1 MTNRFVFTD
10 LHGNG
15 EIWEQIK
22 RFIGNQPAVF
32 LGDAADR
39 GPDGFRIICEM
50 KDMPNL
56 TYLRGNHEEL
66 LIKATREYMRDG
78 FPNDQAYLLSYNG
91 GFSTFQAWEDAGR
104 PMDIINWLDKLPI
117 ALSDGNYDMCHSG
130 CLRTP
135 LYEDWAK
142 QDLWELTW
150 HRSHFAEPWY
160 EGRTLI
166 HGHTPV
172 RHLTGY
178 RNFDHKA
185 VLYNNKLDLDVETA
199 ACGVSAVYDLENKKV
214 FYIDKNG
221 VQSIEDPVRKQ
232 SYGKML

>member
-15 EIWEQIK
+15 EVWNQVK
-22 RFIGNQPAVF
+22 KFIGNQPTVF

-39 GPDGFRIICEM
+39 GTDGFRIIYEM
-50 KDMPNL
+50 KNMPNL

-66 LIKATREYMRDG
+66 LIEAAREYIEDSIAG
-78 FPNDQAYLLSYNG
+78 EQVYLLFCNG
-91 GFSTFQAWEDAGR
+91 GASTFQAWEDAGR
-104 PMDIINWLDKLPI
+104 PMNIINWLDKLP
-117 ALSDGNYDMCHSG
+117 ATLSDGNYDMCHSG
-130 CLRTP
+130 CARTT

-142 QDLWELTW
+142 QDLWNFTW
-150 HRSHFAEPWY
+150 HRSHFAQPWY
-160 EGRTLI
+160 ECRTLI

-172 RHLTGY
+172 EHLTGH

-185 VLYNNKLDLDVETA
+185 ILYNGNKLDLDIGTA
-199 ACGVSAVYDLENKKV
+199 VCGVSAVYDLENKKV

-221 VQSIEDPVRKQ
+221 VQSIEDPIRK
-232 SYGKML
+232 